1 MNPSSLAHPLRRRI
15 RIRIRMGHARTAPR
29 GASLIEILVAV
40 LILSVGVLGLAGMQV
55 RALRTSI
62 SSEQKTQAVILA
74 HYLLDLM
81 RVDRTSALDGLYN
94 TTGGLTS
101 PLCALPAVPAAGAFA
116 SSEFR
121 DWMLS
126 VQTGLGLA
134 AKPCVAV
141 NCDALGVCSVR
152 LQWDDTAAGGLPDQ
166 SLTVTSRI

>member
-1 MNPSSLAHPLRRRI
+1 MNPSSLARPLRPGIQMR
-15 RIRIRMGHARTAPR
+15 HARAAPR

-40 LILSVGVLGLAGMQV
+40 LILSLGVLGLAGMQV

-62 SSEQKTQAVILA
+62 SSEQKTQAVVLA

-94 TTGGLTS
+94 TAGDLDT
-101 PLCALPAVPAAGAFA
+101 PLCAVPAVRAAGSFA

-126 VQTGLGLA
+126 VQTGFGLA

-141 NCDALGVCSVR
+141 NCDALGLCSVR
-152 LQWDDTAAGGLPDQ
+152 LRWDDTAAGGLPDQ
-166 SLTVTSRI
+166 SLTVTSRL

>member
-1 MNPSSLAHPLRRRI
+1 MNPISLARPLRPRSRI
-15 RIRIRMGHARTAPR
+15 RLRKGHGQRHAR
-29 GASLIEILVAV
+29 GVSLIEILVAV

-62 SSEQKTQAVILA
+62 SSEQKTQAVVLA
-74 HYLLDLM
+74 HYLLELM

-94 TTGGLTS
+94 TTGGLTT
-101 PLCALPAVPAAGAFA
+101 PLCAVPAVPAAGSFA
-116 SSEFR
+116 SSELR

-126 VQTGLGLA
+126 VQTGLGPA
-134 AKPCVAV
+134 ANPCVAV
-141 NCDALGVCSVR
+141 ACDALGLCSVR